1 MIWKNADKRS
11 QSVFRVLYAFCTETS
26 SRRNWKLG
34 SIKMEWSTFI
44 VPKFWRIIWTTDK
57 TVSKCA
63 SSALCLRYRNDFS
76 QELHYAY
83 KTKYLSKWLFHLWF
97 CLSMSI
103 SVKNLDSCAYKAS
116 PVISY
121 TRDLVANS
129 ISSTWNV
136 HKLIYLTR
144 QGAHIPA
151 HSVGPRRLVFKKNTC
166 FYVFW

>member
-1 MIWKNADKRS
+1 M
-11 QSVFRVLYAFCTETS
+11 L
-26 SRRNWKLG
+26 
-34 SIKMEWSTFI
+34 
-44 VPKFWRIIWTTDK
+44 PKFWRTIWTKADK

-63 SSALCLRYRNDFS
+63 SSALFLRYRNDFS

-103 SVKNLDSCAYKAS
+103 SVKNLDSYAYKAS
-116 PVISY
+116 PIISH
-121 TRDLVANS
+121 TRDSVTNS

-151 HSVGPRRLVFKKNTC
+151 HSVGPRRLVYKKSKNCNLDFLMGIGYIVLQMVTSWIPLLQIPKR
-166 FYVFW
+166 YKWTMIDAGTSHH

>member
-1 MIWKNADKRS
+1 MLTKRS
-11 QSVFRVLYAFCTETS
+11 QSVFRVLYAFGTEAS
-26 SRRNWKLG
+26 SRRNW
-34 SIKMEWSTFI
+34 SSEEWKWNDEHLFL
-44 VPKFWRIIWTTDK
+44 PNFWIMIWRNADK

-63 SSALCLRYRNDFS
+63 SSALCLWYRNDFS

-83 KTKYLSKWLFHLWF
+83 KTKYLSKWLFRLWF

-103 SVKNLDSCAYKAS
+103 SVKNLDSYAYKAS
-116 PVISY
+116 PIISH

-151 HSVGPRRLVFKKNTC
+151 HSVGPRRLV
-166 FYVFW
+166 